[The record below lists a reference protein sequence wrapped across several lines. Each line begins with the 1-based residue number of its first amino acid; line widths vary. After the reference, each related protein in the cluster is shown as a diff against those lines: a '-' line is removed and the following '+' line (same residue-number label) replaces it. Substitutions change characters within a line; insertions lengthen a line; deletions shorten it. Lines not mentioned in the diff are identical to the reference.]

1 MTFIRSILVG
11 VAALAVSLL
20 LFYLAIVFGGKTA
33 DFLLFSRYAWIVRVL
48 SLFVLALGW
57 YLRARRISRT
67 RTASIAR

>member
-1 MTFIRSILVG
+1 MTFIKSILVG
-11 VAALAVSLL
+11 VAALAVSFL

-48 SLFVLALGW
+48 SPIVLALGW
-57 YLRARRISRT
+57 YLRARRVSRT